1 MRVIHNGVKSGKLD
15 TCHCRHGTSKNS
27 IWKTRLYFLT
37 TCFKENQ
44 RLIICNIW
52 TQLRKMHCAQLLSH
66 VQLFPNPWTVDT
78 RLLCPWDFS
87 GKNTRVDC
95 HFLLQGIFPTQESNL
110 GLLHHREILHC
121 LSRQGSPGILEWAA
135 YPFSRGSCWPRNQ
148 TRLSWIAGGFFT
160 RRATREAQERW
171 STVKIIIIDSI
182 LFFHLIFTD
191 SLHNKANFC

>member
-110 GLLHHREILHC
+110 GLLHR
-121 LSRQGSPGILEWAA
+121 RRFFTVWAA
-135 YPFSRGSCWPRNQ
+135 
-148 TRLSWIAGGFFT
+148 
-160 RRATREAQERW
+160 REAQEYW
-171 STVKIIIIDSI
+171 SEQPIPSPGDLADPGIKPGSPE
-182 LFFHLIFTD
+182 LQAD
-191 SLHNKANFC
+191 SLLEELPGKPKKDEVQLK